1 MNIDRFKRAI
11 EIIEEK
17 PDSQVMLKVWQ
28 QSNSVSHYSYISS
41 KQEATCGTIACAA
54 GWLALDPEMQAQ
66 GLKSGY
72 GGQPEFHFRGEI
84 CGVSFRALGLFFDIL
99 DIDADKLFG
108 PRVGWEESGDMDCW
122 TDKQIWL
129 HRAKTF
135 LAGYEGEI

>member
-84 CGVSFRALGLFFDIL
+84 CGVSFRALGLFFDVRTPRRLGRVRGYGLL
-99 DIDADKLFG
+99 DRQANLAPSRQDF
-108 PRVGWEESGDMDCW
+108 PGWVRG
-122 TDKQIWL
+122 
-129 HRAKTF
+129 
-135 LAGYEGEI
+135 